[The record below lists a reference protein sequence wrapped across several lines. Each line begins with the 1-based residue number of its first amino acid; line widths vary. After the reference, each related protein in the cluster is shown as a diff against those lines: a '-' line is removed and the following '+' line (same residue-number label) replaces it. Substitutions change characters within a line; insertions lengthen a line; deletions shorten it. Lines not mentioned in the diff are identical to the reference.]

1 MRLSTERLDMIP
13 ESPKSTPTDASL
25 VRFQFVQRFAG
36 WLLYE
41 ISLSLTFATE
51 SLGFESDAKASGN
64 SEPVHWSEILAPV
77 SVCEDTRT

>member
-1 MRLSTERLDMIP
+1 MIP

-25 VRFQFVQRFAG
+25 VRFQFVQRLAG

-41 ISLSLTFATE
+41 ISLSLTLATE

-64 SEPVHWSEILAPV
+64 SEPVHWSEMLAPT
-77 SVCEDTRT
+77 SV